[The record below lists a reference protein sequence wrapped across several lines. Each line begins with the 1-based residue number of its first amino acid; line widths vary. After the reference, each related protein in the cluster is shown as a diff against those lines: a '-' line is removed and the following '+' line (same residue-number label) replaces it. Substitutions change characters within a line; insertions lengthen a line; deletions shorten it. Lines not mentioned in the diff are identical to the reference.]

1 MNTSHSQNKRVVIVY
16 WKNKVDS
23 PFQVFS
29 SLKNFCQSYI
39 EYNYNTLSNYLSKR
53 KIAFEND
60 KVRIERTIVISKPPL
75 ENVALVRN
83 IVPEVRKVLLK
94 GANDAGNDLDYWL
107 SKPPSERV
115 AAVTYIISQSL
126 HQGQRMDKQKIIK
139 RKIRA

>member
-1 MNTSHSQNKRVVIVY
+1 MITSHTQNKRVVIVY
-16 WKNKVDS
+16 WKNNIDN
-23 PFQVFS
+23 PFQVYS

-75 ENVALVRN
+75 ENIVPVRN
-83 IVPEVRKVLLK
+83 IVPEVRKVSLK
-94 GANDAGNDLDYWL
+94 EADDAANDLDYWL

-126 HQGQRMDKQKIIK
+126 HQGERMDKQKILK

>member
-1 MNTSHSQNKRVVIVY
+1 MITSPPQNKRVVIVY
-16 WKNKVDS
+16 WKNKVDN
-23 PFQVFS
+23 PFQVYS

-53 KIAFEND
+53 KTAFEND
-60 KVRIERTIVISKPPL
+60 KVRIERSIVISKPQS
-75 ENVALVRN
+75 ENVAPVRN
-83 IVPEVRKVLLK
+83 IVPVVRKVLLK
-94 GANDAGNDLDYWL
+94 KANDAANDLDYWL

>member
-60 KVRIERTIVISKPPL
+60 KVRIERTIVISKPSL

-94 GANDAGNDLDYWL
+94 EANDAGNDLDYWL